1 MTTKLFHSSILGVV
15 ELISQPFTD
24 DRGIFLNAFRS
35 NEPAFAEAWG
45 DRSITQVNFS
55 RTDSVGSVRGIHL
68 QATPH
73 SEAKLVRCLRGR
85 VWDVAVDLRLNSIT
99 YGKWHAVELSSDQ
112 SNCLIIPEGC
122 GHGYQV
128 LEPNSELLYLHS
140 GEWVPKL
147 ETGIKFNDPH
157 LCVSWPL
164 APLNV
169 SKRDLELPLLELNK

>member
-1 MTTKLFHSSILGVV
+1 MTTEFCSTPIAGVL
-15 ELISQPFTD
+15 ELVGKPFTD
-24 DRGIFLNAFRS
+24 DRGIFLNVFRS

-85 VWDVAVDLRLNSIT
+85 VWDVAVDLRLDSIT

-140 GEWVPKL
+140 GEWVPNA
-147 ETGIKFNDPH
+147 ETGIKFDDPH
-157 LCVSWPL
+157 LCIPWPL
-164 APLNV
+164 APINLN
-169 SKRDLELPLLELNK
+169 KRDMAHPLLELNI

>member
-1 MTTKLFHSSILGVV
+1 MTTEFRSTPIAGVL
-15 ELISQPFTD
+15 ELLAQPFID
-24 DRGIFLNAFRS
+24 HRGTFLNAFRS
-35 NEPAFAEAWG
+35 KEPAFVEAWG
-45 DRSITQVNFS
+45 ERGITQVNFS

-85 VWDVAVDLRLNSIT
+85 VWDVAVDLRIDSLT
-99 YGKWHAVELSSDQ
+99 YGKWYAVELSSDQ
-112 SNCLIIPEGC
+112 SNALIIPEGC

-140 GEWVPKL
+140 GEWVHNA

-157 LCVSWPL
+157 LCISWPL

-169 SKRDLELPLLELNK
+169 SKRDLALPLLESNI

>member
-1 MTTKLFHSSILGVV
+1 MTTKSRSTPIAGVL
-15 ELISQPFTD
+15 ELLNQPFTD

-112 SNCLIIPEGC
+112 SNCIMIPEGC

-140 GEWVPKL
+140 GEWVPNA
-147 ETGIKFNDPH
+147 EIGINFNDPH
-157 LCVSWPL
+157 LAITWPL
-164 APLNV
+164 APLNL
-169 SKRDLELPLLELNK
+169 STRDLALPLLKSNI